1 METRVS
7 KPQKQ
12 TWDPSPSHVTAE
24 QTSGTKLSLGSHSL
38 RSLGFPISS
47 LSTSFQKLPGTRE
60 ILTDLGLQR
69 ILRGSIPVTSGNL
82 DFSSQ
87 AANEGC
93 QSEDSRSS
101 LQIGFGRRVAFLT
114 ISGWETLLLS
124 SLAAGLSQHQPLPW
138 GTVARFSPP
147 VLLACVVSL
156 CFLRTWNK
164 VITQGLSPKVLARNQ
179 TQPCRHLGPCT

>member
-7 KPQKQ
+7 KPKSRHGILVPAMSLQSRLQ
-12 TWDPSPSHVTAE
+12 GS
-24 QTSGTKLSLGSHSL
+24 KLSLGSHIL

-101 LQIGFGRRVAFLT
+101 LQIGLGRRVALLT

-124 SLAAGLSQHQPLPW
+124 SLAAGLSQHQPLPR